1 MREERKL
8 SRDAFALLLRV
19 IEHPSMTIGTEP
31 LFSDFPQL
39 ATELINAGWLVPAG
53 NDTAPVLS
61 DDDDHS
67 FHELLW
73 DSERK
78 QYKYF
83 TATSGWVHVV
93 ADIAKRYVLDEDKL
107 FGFLQY
113 RLDIPKSQRL
123 TCLHDNVL
131 WHLGST
137 RFGGYRAHLYFTR
150 RLSYPESRAAFMRAM
165 RREVGKTPAIIM
177 YASKQEPVGLE
188 LPVDQEVVSLHRVMV
203 RDQAEF
209 SIDEDVLY
217 ALLKG
222 VPGTEEST
230 GGIGLRFSTDYR
242 IVHWNGES
250 YKLTKKQSAVVEC
263 LHNEGGWAHKDLLRA
278 EARTNQEIHRVMRN
292 KKNGQWI
299 PHLLW
304 STLIKSEGNG
314 YYYLDA

>member
-1 MREERKL
+1 MQRVQEL
-8 SRDAFALLLRV
+8 SRDAFALLLRI

-31 LFSDFPQL
+31 LFSDFPRL
-39 ATELINAGWLVPAG
+39 APELIDAGWLVPAG
-53 NDTAPVLS
+53 NDTAPVLP

-83 TATSGWVHVV
+83 TATSGWVYV
-93 ADIAKRYVLDEDKL
+93 AADTAKHYVLNDDRL
-107 FGFLQY
+107 LSFLQY

-123 TCLHDNVL
+123 TCLRDNVL
-131 WHLGST
+131 WHLGSA
-137 RFGGYRAHLYFTR
+137 RFGGYRAHLYFAR
-150 RLSYPESRAAFMRAM
+150 RLSHPENRAAFLQAM

-188 LPVDQEVVSLHRVMV
+188 LPVDQAVVSLYQAMA
-203 RDQAEF
+203 RDQADF
-209 SIDEDVLY
+209 YVDEDMLY

-222 VPGTEEST
+222 GPSTEEST

-242 IVHWNGES
+242 MVHWNGGS

-263 LHNEGGWAHKDLLRA
+263 LHNEGGRAHKDLLRA
-278 EARTNQEIHRVMRN
+278 EARTDEELHRIMRN
-292 KKNGQWI
+292 RKNGKYI
-299 PHLLW
+299 PHPLW
-304 STLIKSEGNG
+304 NTLIKSEGNG

>member
-1 MREERKL
+1 MREGRKL
-8 SRDAFALLLRV
+8 SRDAFALLLQI

-31 LFSDFPQL
+31 LLSDFPRL
-39 ATELINAGWLVPAG
+39 APELINAGWLVPAG
-53 NDTAPVLS
+53 NDTAPVLPG
-61 DDDDHS
+61 DDDHP

-83 TATSGWVHVV
+83 TATSGWVYV
-93 ADIAKRYVLDEDKL
+93 AADTVKHYVLDDDRL
-107 FGFLQY
+107 FGFLQHK
-113 RLDIPKSQRL
+113 LDIPKTQRL
-123 TCLHDNVL
+123 TCLLDNVL

-137 RFGGYRAHLYFTR
+137 RFGGYRAHLYFAR
-150 RLSYPESRAAFMRAM
+150 RLRDLENRAAIVRAM

-177 YASKQEPVGLE
+177 YASKPEPVGLE
-188 LPVDQEVVSLHRVMV
+188 LPVDQAIVSLHQVMA
-203 RDQAEF
+203 RDQADF
-209 SIDEDVLY
+209 NIDEDVLY

-222 VPGTEEST
+222 VPSTEEST
-230 GGIGLRFSTDYR
+230 GGIGLRFSIDYR

-263 LHNEGGWAHKDLLRA
+263 LHNEGGRAHKDLLRA
-278 EARTNQEIHRVMRN
+278 EARTNEEIHRIMRN

-299 PHLLW
+299 PHPLW